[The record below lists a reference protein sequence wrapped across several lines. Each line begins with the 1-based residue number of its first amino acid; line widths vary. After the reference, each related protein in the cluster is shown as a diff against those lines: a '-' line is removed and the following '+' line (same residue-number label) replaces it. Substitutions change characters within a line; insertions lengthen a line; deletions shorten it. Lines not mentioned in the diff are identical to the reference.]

1 MVLLDSTF
9 LIDLFD
15 EDDDAI
21 AALETFDWRDA
32 SVSLI
37 TVTEVRRGLPEE
49 KIEEFDSILREVGVV
64 QYTIDEGH
72 CALQEHKRLTEDKKS
87 VDNLDLMVAATAIV
101 ADEPILTREPETYEP
116 TQAQTQSY

>member
-72 CALQEHKRLTEDKKS
+72 CALQEHKRLTEDKKNPS
-87 VDNLDLMVAATAIV
+87 TTSI
-101 ADEPILTREPETYEP
+101 
-116 TQAQTQSY
+116 